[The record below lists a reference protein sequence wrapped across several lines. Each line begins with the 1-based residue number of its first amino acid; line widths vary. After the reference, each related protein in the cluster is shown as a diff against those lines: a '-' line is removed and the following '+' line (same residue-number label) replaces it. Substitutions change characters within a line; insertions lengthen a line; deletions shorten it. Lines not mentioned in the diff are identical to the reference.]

1 MVAERAVIPGT
12 LGMAKENEAARDGDG
27 VGEWLAE
34 LGVLFLNEQR
44 GFGPQSVRFPAT
56 RVVRRK

>member
-1 MVAERAVIPGT
+1 
-12 LGMAKENEAARDGDG
+12 MAKENEAARDGDG
-27 VGEWLAE
+27 VGVGVGE